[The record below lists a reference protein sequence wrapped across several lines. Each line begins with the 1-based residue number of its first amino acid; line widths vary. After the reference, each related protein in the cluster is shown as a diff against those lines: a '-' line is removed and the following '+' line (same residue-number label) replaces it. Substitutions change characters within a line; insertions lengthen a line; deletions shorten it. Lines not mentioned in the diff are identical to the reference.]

1 MHAEWEDV
9 EDLISSAIA
18 SYRLKRWEN
27 QKYYLEMYCEKEAG
41 EAKLKPI
48 ADKYHINFG
57 ANKGYSGASA
67 MYNMAQRIK
76 EQIVNNKQVRI
87 LYFGDHDPSGLDM
100 IRDIKD
106 RLIEFLT
113 KGDNPIEPDGYYEN
127 KETYEDSLE
136 IIPVALNM
144 EQIKKFKCPPN
155 PAKVKD
161 PRAKWYIKQFGKVS
175 WELDAL
181 KPNILIAL
189 AQNAILYYLNI
200 DDYNKKIEQE
210 KKEIEALRKF
220 GKLLKKGGK

>member
-1 MHAEWEDV
+1 
-9 EDLISSAIA
+9 
-18 SYRLKRWEN
+18 
-27 QKYYLEMYCEKEAG
+27 
-41 EAKLKPI
+41 
-48 ADKYHINFG
+48 
-57 ANKGYSGASA
+57 
-67 MYNMAQRIK
+67 
-76 EQIVNNKQVRI
+76 
-87 LYFGDHDPSGLDM
+87 
-100 IRDIKD
+100 
-106 RLIEFLT
+106 LT